1 MITAK
6 YFSSFRKKKKKKKK
20 VGGLQENIYTQHKE
34 GRGQVV
40 FSPEHLPRNLCLVRS
55 KEVTFVLDVSL
66 LISARIL
73 PELDN

>member
-1 MITAK
+1 M
-6 YFSSFRKKKKKKKK
+6 
-20 VGGLQENIYTQHKE
+20 
-34 GRGQVV
+34 